1 MQVKKNEI
9 FKEPER
15 AKGPGLSSEG
25 PGKTTN
31 PVALFFKEMG
41 SVSLLTREGEITL
54 AKQME
59 RGTQKAVKA
68 ISRTSLAVRSILSLQ
83 TQIEK
88 SPEILYEVFDCGKE
102 MAKGQLRAKRKSVLE
117 QIHTI
122 RHLKDQADII
132 PRRKKLAFSRGRLII
147 QMSQLLQQL
156 PLQSSFW
163 DTISA
168 QLRQC
173 LEAVNKLENTKEEI
187 EISINKSRSQ
197 TKIRELQK
205 EKRKVNRKLRA
216 YRLETGCSPEGLRRI
231 IQNIYIGNKLA
242 SRAKKELAEANLRLV
257 VSIAKKYTMRGV
269 KFLDLIQEGN
279 RGLLRAVEKYD
290 YKKGHK
296 FSTYATWWIRQAITR
311 AIADQS
317 RTVRVPVHMV
327 ESINRWKKISQ
338 NLVQTNG
345 REPSS
350 AEMAKRMSLSEEKV
364 RSIKKFAQDSV
375 SLDAPVGE
383 DEETPLGDFIE
394 DTNVPAPEET
404 AIRSKLKDQID
415 KALNDLTDREA
426 AILKLRFGLDDGREH
441 TLEEVGQIFR
451 VTRERIRQ
459 IESKALK
466 KLKKSQ
472 RGDRLKS
479 FTSSN

>member
-1 MQVKKNEI
+1 
-9 FKEPER
+9 
-15 AKGPGLSSEG
+15 
-25 PGKTTN
+25 
-31 PVALFFKEMG
+31 
-41 SVSLLTREGEITL
+41 
-54 AKQME
+54 
-59 RGTQKAVKA
+59 
-68 ISRTSLAVRSILSLQ
+68 
-83 TQIEK
+83 
-88 SPEILYEVFDCGKE
+88 
-102 MAKGQLRAKRKSVLE
+102 
-117 QIHTI
+117 
-122 RHLKDQADII
+122 
-132 PRRKKLAFSRGRLII
+132 
-147 QMSQLLQQL
+147 
-156 PLQSSFW
+156 
-163 DTISA
+163 
-168 QLRQC
+168 
-173 LEAVNKLENTKEEI
+173 
-187 EISINKSRSQ
+187 
-197 TKIRELQK
+197 
-205 EKRKVNRKLRA
+205 
-216 YRLETGCSPEGLRRI
+216 LRRI